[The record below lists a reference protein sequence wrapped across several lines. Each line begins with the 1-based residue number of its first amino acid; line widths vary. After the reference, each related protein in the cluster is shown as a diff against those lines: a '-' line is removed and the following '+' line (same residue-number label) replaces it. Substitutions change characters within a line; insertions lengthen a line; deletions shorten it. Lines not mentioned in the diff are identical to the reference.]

1 MKFYIYL
8 IKQPEF
14 TTPVLVSTFYSPQD
28 RLELTVEF
36 FFIIIIFFS
45 TAAQVYKSQLNY
57 QTEGKKDYSC
67 GCSAGCRLR
76 GFFLKKGLKN

>member
-8 IKQPEF
+8 IKQPGF

-28 RLELTVEF
+28 RLELTVDF
-36 FFIIIIFFS
+36 FFA

-57 QTEGKKDYSC
+57 QTEEKKDYSC
-67 GCSAGCRLR
+67 GCNAGCTLV
-76 GFFLKKGLKN
+76 FF